1 MAHIVGEEGDAVGVA
16 VVADVACIVLD
27 ASYGAALEVS
37 GELRCR
43 EQVADSALT
52 THLRQG
58 EDEWI

>member
-1 MAHIVGEEGDAVGVA
+1 MAHVVGKDRDTVGVS
-16 VVADVACIVLD
+16 VVADIACIVLH

-37 GELRCR
+37 GELRCW
-43 EQVADSALT
+43 EQIADSALT